1 MEKSLKLIDESD
13 LILFVLNNNEELTTE
28 EEEILD
34 KLKDKNYI
42 IIVNK
47 IDLDKKININDNNIV
62 YLSALNKVGIED
74 LKKKIKEIFNLEKL
88 ETSDL
93 NYLTG
98 TKNIAILKE
107 ALKSIDDVEEAI
119 KNNMPIDM
127 LEIDI
132 KNIWTSLGTIIGET
146 YSEEL
151 IDEMFSRFCLGK

>member
-1 MEKSLKLIDESD
+1 M
-13 LILFVLNNNEELTTE
+13 
-28 EEEILD
+28 
-34 KLKDKNYI
+34 
-42 IIVNK
+42 
-47 IDLDKKININDNNIV
+47 DKKLNINDNNIV

-107 ALKSIDDVEEAI
+107 ALKSIDDVEQAI